1 MADTFIPPLT
11 WLHKE
16 YDNSG
21 GGQVWVTSDKW
32 GPFKDELLHQSYG
45 QSSLYLVLKE
55 KASNGLMQ
63 GGVVKFPVKFTSS
76 AMRGRFNKKDGQ
88 LYVAGLREWQSNA
101 TKETGFDR
109 VRHTGKPVYS
119 VSGMK
124 VLKDGVQLTFTQPL
138 ATDSAADLQNF
149 SGRRWNY
156 QRAENYGSPEFSVAD
171 PKKRGRDPLTI
182 SSTKLSADGKTL
194 TVAID
199 DLKPVMQQTIK
210 FNLKAKDGTPLA
222 NLQMT
227 LLGKMGIGVDTF
239 GDSRGELN
247 LMTGI

>member
-1 MADTFIPPLT
+1 
-11 WLHKE
+11 
-16 YDNSG
+16 
-21 GGQVWVTSDKW
+21 
-32 GPFKDELLHQSYG
+32 
-45 QSSLYLVLKE
+45 
-55 KASNGLMQ
+55 
-63 GGVVKFPVKFTSS
+63 
-76 AMRGRFNKKDGQ
+76 
-88 LYVAGLREWQSNA
+88 
-101 TKETGFDR
+101 
-109 VRHTGKPVYS
+109 
-119 VSGMK
+119 MK

-210 FNLKAKDGTPLA
+210 FNLKAKDGTPISQEIQHTIHALP
-222 NLQMT
+222 
-227 LLGKMGIGVDTF
+227 
-239 GDSRGELN
+239 
-247 LMTGI
+247 